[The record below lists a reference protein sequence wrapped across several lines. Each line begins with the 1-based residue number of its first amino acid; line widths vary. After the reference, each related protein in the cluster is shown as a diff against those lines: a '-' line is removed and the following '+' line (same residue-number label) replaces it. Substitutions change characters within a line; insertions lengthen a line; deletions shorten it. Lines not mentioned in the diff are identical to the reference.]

1 MCSTAGVAQPKGTK
15 RHYRTMLSITQ
26 CICAACEFN
35 IIKYLFSISFN
46 LLHFF
51 SVVPHEVHETTA
63 EYIFAFANRTQR
75 MRLSD
80 MYGVF
85 SWIVLRL
92 ILRNM
97 NKWELSD
104 ANQHIEISSEHQW
117 RSHTAHAI
125 MPLRWYMQ
133 WKWNDCC
140 RSKSSAI
147 HIGAQGEHSF
157 WNKYSFWRTIRLN
170 TNRTSSDI
178 CRSR

>member
-97 NKWELSD
+97 NKWILKLAPNISGGHI
-104 ANQHIEISSEHQW
+104 QHTPSCLCGDTCNGNEMTVVGQNRQPFISEHKVN
-117 RSHTAHAI
+117 TLFETNIAF
-125 MPLRWYMQ
+125 
-133 WKWNDCC
+133 
-140 RSKSSAI
+140 
-147 HIGAQGEHSF
+147 GEQF
-157 WNKYSFWRTIRLN
+157 
-170 TNRTSSDI
+170 D
-178 CRSR
+178 